1 MLTLFVFIFIL
12 GLLVFVHELGHFVVA
27 RKNGIKAEEFGFGFP
42 PRAVGV
48 YFDEKKNKW
57 KFIKGSRDVVSKNT
71 VYSLNWIP
79 IGGFVRIK
87 GEDGDGKK
95 DKDSFASKSALAR
108 IAVLSAGVAMNFVL
122 AWVLLSATFMI
133 GSYQDVTG
141 QDNKNAKVLIE
152 SIEKDS
158 PAEAMGMKIGDIVL
172 KNGNGED
179 VKTVAD
185 VQKYIGDNA
194 DMQVTLIVQRG
205 EQQVELKGVPK
216 FNSEVGRG
224 VLGISS
230 LGEVAI
236 AKYGF
241 FESLW
246 KGLAELG
253 NMFAMIGSVFAGLL
267 QGQQTGVEV
276 MGPVKLAMFT
286 GQIIPLG
293 LVFMLRFIAI
303 FSVNLGVINILP
315 FPALDGGRILFI
327 IFEKLKG
334 SPVSQKVESIVHSI
348 GMMILLSL
356 MFFITAREILG
367 LGFVVMIMDKIKGI
381 F

>member
-1 MLTLFVFIFIL
+1 MLTLIVFIFIL

-48 YFDEKKNKW
+48 YFNEKTNKW
-57 KFIKGSRDVVSKNT
+57 KFIKGSKEVVSKNT
-71 VYSLNWIP
+71 IYSLNWFP

-95 DKDSFASKSALAR
+95 DKDSFASKSALVR
-108 IAVLSAGVAMNFVL
+108 ISVLSAGVLMNFVL

-141 QDNKNAKVLIE
+141 ENVGNAKVLVE
-152 SIEKDS
+152 SIEKGS
-158 PAEAMGMKIGDIVL
+158 PAENMGLKIGDVIL
-172 KNGNGED
+172 KKGDGE
-179 VKTVAD
+179 KISTVVD
-185 VQKYIGDNA
+185 VQQYAGDNIGNEISLIIERSGKQ
-194 DMQVTLIVQRG
+194 MTLTGTPRLNP
-205 EQQVELKGVPK
+205 ET
-216 FNSEVGRG
+216 GRG

-230 LGEVAI
+230 IGEVVEVR
-236 AKYGF
+236 YPF
-241 FESLW
+241 FKSLW
-246 KGLAELG
+246 LGLEEMG
-253 NMFAMIGSVFAGLL
+253 GMFAMIGKVLASLF
-267 QGQQTGVEV
+267 QGQNAGVEV

-293 LVFMLRFIAI
+293 FVFMLRFIAV

-327 IFEKLKG
+327 IIEKIKG
-334 SPVSQKVESIVHSI
+334 SAVSQKTEAIFHSV

-356 MFFITAREILG
+356 MLFITMREVFSPEIIG
-367 LGFVVMIMDKIKGI
+367 KIKGI